1 DGHYLIIDHVTPKAH
16 KMLQK
21 AHKREAAKA
30 AALAAST
37 INHSK
42 IQEDIEEISRANQ
55 SEKTF
60 QAEEDMEEI
69 I

>member
-1 DGHYLIIDHVTPKAH
+1 TSKSR

-21 AHKREAAKA
+21 AHKWEAAKA
-30 AALAAST
+30 ESIMASS
-37 INHSK
+37 INPSK
-42 IQEDIEEISRANQ
+42 IQEDIEEIRRANQ
-55 SEKTF
+55 SEQTS